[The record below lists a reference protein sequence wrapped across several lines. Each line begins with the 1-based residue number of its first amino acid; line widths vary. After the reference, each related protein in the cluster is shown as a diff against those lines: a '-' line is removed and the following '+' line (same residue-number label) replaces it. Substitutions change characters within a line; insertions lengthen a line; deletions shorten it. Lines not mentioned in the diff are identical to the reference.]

1 MHQGAPYGHLAL
13 PSTVKDGSEDILR
26 PILPVVLARMV
37 GCTLEEVEQLLSEL
51 ENAGVFS
58 RTNEGTIFSRRMV
71 QDEKVREARARG
83 GKESLNNPNV
93 PRPKSTKQTVGRV
106 SFDPS
111 LGGSPSSSSSSS
123 SSSLEPKASNSNES
137 QDDAGSM
144 PEGFN
149 STSVAQIICQQN
161 GWSGRQLLWAV
172 KDAIDFQSKQR
183 PEDTLEQ
190 VGEWLVQAYRD
201 HRSSKDKF
209 AVGPQKFF
217 GEGLY
222 QSTEPSPIQKTNLLT
237 DNPATRALAQMGG
250 E

>member
-13 PSTVKDGSEDILR
+13 PSTVKDGGEDILR
-26 PILPVVLARMV
+26 PILPAVLARMV

-58 RTNEGTIFSRRMV
+58 RTDEGTIFSRRMV

-93 PRPKSTKQTVGRV
+93 PRPKSTKQTVQRI

-123 SSSLEPKASNSNES
+123 NLEPRVSNSNECQS
-137 QDDAGSM
+137 AAGSK

-149 STSVAQIICQQN
+149 STEVAQVLCSTN
-161 GWSGRQLLWAV
+161 GWSGQGMIWTL
-172 KDAIDFQSKQR
+172 KDAIEFQAKQM

-190 VGEWLVQAYRD
+190 VGEWLVQAFRV
-201 HRSSKDKF
+201 HRSSKGKF

-217 GEGLY
+217 REGLY
-222 QSTEPSPIQKTNLLT
+222 QSTELSPIQNTDVLT
-237 DNPATRALAQMGG
+237 DNPATRALAQMEGD
-250 E
+250 